1 MSEKVR
7 LAVTDED
14 NQIVW
19 PEYCPKCGARNSLL
33 NVNARVGQVKSIR
46 PNLDG
51 GWTMKSDVLYFS
63 FPMCEQHAKST
74 RVANL
79 LLEKSPLMYLLRF
92 FAYLGFMPVLPM
104 FAALVT
110 GTKSLEQLLNPAN
123 PPPTF
128 FTVMMFYGMVMVAAV
143 IWARLSTAVWP
154 KDFDPDM
161 NVINIHFS
169 DVSYAQD
176 FKRANP
182 NATDEWLTA
191 PPPWYKRSLLW
202 KVVIII
208 GFLVWM
214 SHLMK

>member
-7 LAVTDED
+7 LAVTDGD
-14 NQIVW
+14 DPIVW
-19 PEYCPKCGARNSLL
+19 PKYCPKCGTRDSLL
-33 NVNARVGQVKSIR
+33 NVNARVGQVKSMR
-46 PNLDG
+46 PNLHG
-51 GWTMKSDVLYFS
+51 GWTMKSNVLYFS
-63 FPMCEQHAKST
+63 FPMCGQHAKST

-79 LLEKSPLMYLLRF
+79 LLEKSPLMYLLRA
-92 FAYLGFMPVLPM
+92 FAYMGFVPILPL
-104 FAALVT
+104 FIALVSGQRT
-110 GTKSLEQLLNPAN
+110 LEQLLNPTN

-128 FTVMMFYGMVMVAAV
+128 FMVLMLYGIVMVAAV

-154 KDFDPDM
+154 RDFDPDM

-182 NATDEWLTA
+182 VATDEWLTA
-191 PPPWYKRSLLW
+191 SPPWYKRSLLW

-214 SHLMK
+214 SHLMQ